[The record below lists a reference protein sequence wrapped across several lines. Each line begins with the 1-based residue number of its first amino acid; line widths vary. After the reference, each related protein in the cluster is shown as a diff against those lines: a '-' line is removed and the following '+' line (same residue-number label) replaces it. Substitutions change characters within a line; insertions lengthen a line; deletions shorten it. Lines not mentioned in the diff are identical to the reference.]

1 MRARTEENLE
11 FDGKR
16 YKGDSW
22 GQEEEIEVIR
32 KWYGEEEKGMMFPE
46 ESLLMRAGGVR
57 DRVLQPAAQQ
67 PKGLDFAAW
76 TLCQVGSVPG
86 GERTLSS
93 CRIILKTKVGVVL
106 WCCSFSCYQQNW
118 A

>member
-1 MRARTEENLE
+1 MRVRTEDNLE
-11 FDGKR
+11 FDGER

-67 PKGLDFAAW
+67 HSSPKAGFRRLD
-76 TLCQVGSVPG
+76 TLPSGQRARWGADFVFLPVHSENKSGS
-86 GERTLSS
+86 
-93 CRIILKTKVGVVL
+93 
-106 WCCSFSCYQQNW
+106 CSLVF
-118 A
+118 